1 MNSLNIAWLMIKRT
15 IGRKRGFMAFLLL
28 PCLVVTGAVALF
40 GSEQATRAVIP
51 YVNEDQGAAGAWI
64 VNELANK
71 EEYLL
76 KPMNTEAELR
86 EAITRQK
93 GNAGIIIPAHYTD
106 DLLQGK
112 KVSIELVELRVSES
126 SYTLRAAV
134 EGMAGGLHQS
144 AQVVMAATST
154 ASNQEQI
161 AESAATQEPFEQL
174 LQKTAEHQISGE
186 ATDLQMYPK
195 PGLNNVTGFTIMFM
209 MGLLTSAVAVIME
222 DRRQRTMARVYTAP
236 VRAYEIALGNF
247 LGSFAI
253 GMIQIVLVLGISRWV
268 LHYDAG
274 IPFGVH
280 FLILA
285 AFMLVSMGIASTVAG
300 LIRESKNAN
309 VLNSLIITPTCMIGG
324 CFWPLSIMPD
334 YMQKLANFVPQKW
347 TIQAVETIS
356 AGGTLSDIK
365 LPLLILCG
373 MAAILLTVGSVI
385 LRPNQPG
392 VDA

>member
-1 MNSLNIAWLMIKRT
+1 MNSLHIAWLMIRRT
-15 IGRKRGFMAFLLL
+15 IGRKRGFIAFLLL

-64 VNELANK
+64 VDELANK

-76 KPMNTEAELR
+76 KSMKNEAELR

-93 GNAGIIIPAHYTD
+93 GNSGIIIPAHYTD
-106 DLLQGK
+106 ELLQGK
-112 KVSIELVELRVSES
+112 QVQVELVELRVSES

-134 EGMAGGLHQS
+134 EGMAAGLHQS
-144 AQVVMAATST
+144 ARVVLGATST
-154 ASNQEQI
+154 ASDEGGAPDPLVKQDK
-161 AESAATQEPFEQL
+161 FEQL
-174 LQKTAEHQISGE
+174 LQKTNEHRISGE

-253 GMIQIVLVLGISRWV
+253 GMIQIVLVLGISRGL

-309 VLNSLIITPTCMIGG
+309 MLNSLIITPTCMIGG

-356 AGGTLSDIK
+356 AGGTLADIR

>member
-1 MNSLNIAWLMIKRT
+1 MNSLNIAWLMIRRT
-15 IGRKRGFMAFLLL
+15 LLRKRGFITYFLL
-28 PCLVVTGAVALF
+28 PCFVVTGAVALF
-40 GSEQATRAVIP
+40 GSEQGTRAVIP
-51 YVNEDQGAAGAWI
+51 YVNEDQGAAGQWI
-64 VNELANK
+64 LDELAHK

-76 KPMNTEAELR
+76 KPMNNVAELK
-86 EAITRQK
+86 ETIAQQK
-93 GNAGIIIPAHYTD
+93 GSSGIIIPANYTN
-106 DLLQGK
+106 DLLEDKQAE
-112 KVSIELVELRVSES
+112 VQLIELRVSES

-134 EGMAGGLHQS
+134 EGLAAGLNHS
-144 AQVVMAATST
+144 ASAVLAATDA
-154 ASNQEQI
+154 ASGGTPDPAQTQ
-161 AESAATQEPFEQL
+161 AEFEEL
-174 LQKTAEHQISGE
+174 LHELGKHRISGE
-186 ATDLQMYPK
+186 ATDLKIYPK

-222 DRRQRTMARVYTAP
+222 DRRQRTMARIYTAP

-253 GMIQIVLVLGISRWV
+253 GLLQIVLVLGISRWV

-274 IPFGVH
+274 VPFSIH

-309 VLNSLIITPTCMIGG
+309 MLNSLIITPTCMIGG

-356 AGGTLSDIK
+356 AGGTLSDIT
-365 LPLLILCG
+365 LPLLILGG
-373 MAAILLTVGSVI
+373 MAAILLTVGSAI
-385 LRPNQPG
+385 LRPSQPG
-392 VDA
+392 VDS

>member
-1 MNSLNIAWLMIKRT
+1 MGFHHISPSSLFSRH
-15 IGRKRGFMAFLLL
+15 RGSFDIW
-28 PCLVVTGAVALF
+28 GQH
-40 GSEQATRAVIP
+40 ETRAIIP
-51 YVNEDQGAAGAWI
+51 YINEDHGAAGAMI
-64 VNELANK
+64 VDELARK

-76 KPMNTEAELR
+76 KPMDDVAELK
-86 EAITRQK
+86 EAIAQQK
-93 GNAGIIIPAHYTD
+93 GSSGIIIPAHYTD

-112 KVSIELVELRVSES
+112 QTKVQLVELRVSES

-134 EGMAGGLHQS
+134 EGLAAGLKQS
-144 AQVVMAATST
+144 ATAVLTTTGSPAGAAPDPVL
-154 ASNQEQI
+154 NQEK
-161 AESAATQEPFEQL
+161 FEQL
-174 LQKTAEHQISGE
+174 LQETSKHQISGE
-186 ATDLQMYPK
+186 ATDLHIYPK

-236 VRAYEIALGNF
+236 VHAYEIALGNF

-253 GMIQIVLVLGISRWV
+253 GLIQIVLVLGISRWV

-274 IPFGVH
+274 IPFGIH
-280 FLILA
+280 LLILA

-309 VLNSLIITPTCMIGG
+309 MLNSLIITPTCMIGG

-347 TIQAVETIS
+347 AIQAVETIS
-356 AGGTLSDIK
+356 AGGTISDIA
-365 LPLLILCG
+365 LPLLILFG
-373 MAAILLTVGSVI
+373 MAAILLTVGSAI
-385 LRPNQPG
+385 LRPSQPG

>member
-1 MNSLNIAWLMIKRT
+1 MNSLNIAWLMIRRT
-15 IGRKRGFMAFLLL
+15 ILRKRGFIAFFLL
-28 PCLVVTGAVALF
+28 PCLVVSGAVALF
-40 GSEQATRAVIP
+40 GSEQGTRAVIL

-64 VNELANK
+64 LDELGQK

-76 KPMNTEAELR
+76 KPMNHVAELKD
-86 EAITRQK
+86 AIAQQK
-93 GNAGIIIPAHYTD
+93 GTSGMIIPANYTD
-106 DLLQGK
+106 DLLQNK
-112 KVSIELVELRVSES
+112 QAEVELVELRASES

-134 EGMAGGLHQS
+134 EGLASGLNQS
-144 AQVVMAATST
+144 ASAVLAAADAVSGETPDLS
-154 ASNQEQI
+154 QKQ
-161 AESAATQEPFEQL
+161 ATFEQL
-174 LQKTAEHQISGE
+174 LVELGKHQIAGE
-186 ATDLQMYPK
+186 ATELQMYPK
-195 PGLNNVTGFTIMFM
+195 PGLNNVTGFTLMFM

-253 GMIQIVLVLGISRWV
+253 GMIQIVLVLGISSWV

-274 IPFGVH
+274 IPFGIH

-309 VLNSLIITPTCMIGG
+309 MLNSLIITPTCMIGG

-347 TIQAVETIS
+347 AIQAVETVS
-356 AGGTLSDIK
+356 AGGTLSDITI
-365 LPLLILCG
+365 PLLILGG
-373 MAAILLTVGSVI
+373 MAAILLTVGSAI
-385 LRPNQPG
+385 LRPSQPG

>member
-1 MNSLNIAWLMIKRT
+1 MNSLNIAWLMIRRT
-15 IGRKRGFMAFLLL
+15 ILRKRGFIAFFLL
-28 PCLVVTGAVALF
+28 PCLVVSGAVLLF
-40 GSEQATRAVIP
+40 GSEQGTRAVIP
-51 YVNEDQGAAGAWI
+51 YVNEDQGAAGEWI
-64 VNELANK
+64 LGELGQK

-76 KPMNTEAELR
+76 KPMNNVAELK
-86 EAITRQK
+86 EAIAQQK
-93 GNAGIIIPAHYTD
+93 GSSGMIIPANYTN
-106 DLLQGK
+106 DLLKNKQAE
-112 KVSIELVELRVSES
+112 VQLVELRVSES

-134 EGMAGGLHQS
+134 EGLAAGLNQS
-144 AQVVMAATST
+144 ASAVLAATNA
-154 ASNQEQI
+154 ASGEAPDPAQVQ
-161 AESAATQEPFEQL
+161 AKFEQL
-174 LQKTAEHQISGE
+174 LVELGKHQISGE
-186 ATDLQMYPK
+186 ATDLQIYPK

-274 IPFGVH
+274 IPFGIH

-309 VLNSLIITPTCMIGG
+309 MLNSLIITPTCMIGG

-347 TIQAVETIS
+347 TIQAVETVS
-356 AGGTLSDIK
+356 AGGTLSDIT
-365 LPLLILCG
+365 LPLLILGG

-385 LRPNQPG
+385 LRPSQPG
-392 VDA
+392 VDS